1 MSDLVY
7 QNYNNR
13 CQGWTNPSSIVFG
26 PEITVLSS
34 YQSPAGSNTVVS
46 ISGTN
51 FYSYSTI
58 LFGTFTPTVYFI
70 NSNILQFYVPNT
82 LSSGTFP
89 VQVFNG
95 SVGSNIVTY
104 TIDNASGYW
113 LLNPNGS
120 ISNTNTNGS
129 VRVSSLSRGIPV
141 IVTNNPATTITSPYI
156 LNNSVNWVIC
166 NGNSGTPGTI
176 YIKLPSADSYD
187 GREIMFKNVSNDHN
201 VVSSDGIGPLALSNI
216 YLNDD
221 IPTSVILP
229 AGKGNWATLI
239 SAGVYWIIMQYKFN

>member
-13 CQGWTNPSSIVFG
+13 CKGWTNPSSIVFG

-58 LFGTFTPTVYFI
+58 SFGTFNPTVYFI

-95 SVGSNIVTY
+95 SIGSNIVTY

-141 IVTNNPATTITSPYI
+141 IVTNNPATTSDPYVVPK
-156 LNNSVNWVIC
+156 NVNWIIC
-166 NGNSGTPGTI
+166 DGDSGTPGTI
-176 YIKLPSADSYD
+176 YIKLPFADSYD
-187 GREIMFKNVSNDHN
+187 GREIMLKNVSDNYN
-201 VVSSDGIGPLALSNI
+201 VVSSDGIVALSNI
-216 YLNDD
+216 YLNDNNS
-221 IPTSVILP
+221 TSEILP

-239 SAGVYWIIMQYKFN
+239 SAGIYWVIMQYKFN